1 MRVSCVSSC
10 GGSVVVKL
18 PDEIDELEGYDAEK
32 VQERNEVRTC
42 CYFLSRLVFIDL
54 TWTRSETDHASIG
67 AKLVDEY
74 VKRLSDG
81 HRESCPW
88 RNKGCD
94 GLF

>member
-1 MRVSCVSSC
+1 M
-10 GGSVVVKL
+10 VVKL

-74 VKRLSDG
+74 VKRYQMDIVRVVHG
-81 HRESCPW
+81 ATKAVMVCFEYP
-88 RNKGCD
+88 
-94 GLF
+94 